1 MNLTLEEAIKNRRS
15 IYGISNEVV
24 ATDEKI
30 QEIIEFAVTNAP
42 TAFNSQSGR
51 VVLLLDKEHKAFW
64 DLTTDAL
71 KKISDEKDFSQ
82 TEQKMQAFAAGYG
95 TVLFFED
102 KKVVEGLQEQF
113 PSYSEKFPDYALQS
127 SGMLQYIV
135 WTSLASEG
143 FGATLQHYNPLVD
156 AAVQTKW
163 DIPANWE
170 LVAQMPFGKVVA
182 PAGEKQIQPLEERIK
197 VFK

>member
-15 IYGISNEVV
+15 IYGISNEAV

-71 KKISDEKDFSQ
+71 KKISDEKDFAQ

-135 WTSLASEG
+135 WTSLASSG

-163 DIPANWE
+163 DIPTSWE
-170 LVAQMPFGKVVA
+170 LVAQMPFGKAVA